1 VIAGEFGAGGA
12 VVVAAV
18 LLLVSA
24 LPGAA
29 LAAKPKAGA
38 SFAGTTGEPPIGGFH
53 APVSF
58 KVSRD
63 GKSLTGFTY
72 SSLGCFGA
80 GGFRAG
86 EDVFTQPFSV
96 IKVGTVKVAAN
107 GTATVTGA
115 RFVYTFKGTPNRT
128 ATAVSVSGRFST
140 PRKISGT
147 ISFTQSNPTA
157 TPTTCGPARVSFT
170 ARAR

>member
-1 VIAGEFGAGGA
+1 MGRCDRRGIRRGRPGTRRGSAGGA

-38 SFAGTTGEPPIGGFH
+38 SFSGTTGEPPIGGFH

-107 GTATVTGA
+107 GT
-115 RFVYTFKGTPNRT
+115 PNRT
-128 ATAVSVSGRFST
+128 TTTVGVSGRFST

-147 ISFTQSNPTA
+147 IGFTQSNPTA